1 MIGLN
6 FEGIYK
12 NKFINLIIPL
22 FVFFFFLIYDL

>member
-12 NKFINLIIPL
+12 NKFINLIIPPPL
-22 FVFFFFLIYDL
+22 FFFLIYDL